1 MFIDVN
7 TIFWLWPEIILIIV
21 ASGIYIGGTW
31 PGYRSSWAQLSL
43 LTYVAAGVILLRHE
57 WSLWE
62 TQSEITASGP
72 LAIDALG
79 HWIRCTSLLIGA
91 LFTGIYWK
99 GPDRRLTSEFLGT
112 LMMTVA
118 GMMLISRANHLIL
131 LFLGLELVSIP
142 TYVLLF
148 VSRTSA
154 KSSESTTKYFFL
166 NILSSAVLL
175 YGFSFLYGTAG
186 TMILTGR
193 AGIPGIRESLVQ
205 QLTSGNLPE
214 PLLTVAV
221 VLILGGL
228 GFKVAA
234 APFHLYAADVYQG
247 TSNATAGLLSV
258 IPKIAGLVGLVRL
271 LAIAL
276 PPTTEVAWQL
286 LFVMAI
292 LTMTVGNVCALWQQ
306 NIRRLLAYSSIAHT
320 GYMLIGLAA
329 ATTWV
334 LAPGNTGEVSNGS
347 PTGGIAALLLY
358 LLFYSLGTIGI
369 FAALSFLG
377 SSDRQIENVD
387 ELAGLSTR
395 QPLVAGSLAIC
406 LFSLAGIPPLAGFWG
421 KFMLFTSALS
431 ASNSA
436 APMASTTWCFIILA
450 IIGALNAAIA
460 AVYYLR
466 LIGLMYFS
474 SSDQELPTA
483 GGQGSRLVM
492 LTATAMTVVLGLLPG
507 YAMQRVR
514 TAEQVQEGRFVSPQ
528 RIVQPVNTEDP
539 AEPKVSK

>member
-1 MFIDVN
+1 VFIDAN
-7 TIFWLWPEIILIIV
+7 TIFWLWPEIILIVV

-31 PGYRSSWAQLSL
+31 PGYRTSWAQLSI

-57 WSLWE
+57 WSLWN
-62 TQSEITASGP
+62 TQAVMQSSGP

-79 HWIRCTSLLIGA
+79 HWVRCVSLLIGV

-112 LMMTVA
+112 LMMAIA
-118 GMMLISRANHLIL
+118 GVMLISRANHLIL

-148 VSRTSA
+148 VSRSDLQ
-154 KSSESTTKYFFL
+154 SSESTTKYFFL
-166 NILSSAVLL
+166 NILSSAILL
-175 YGFSFLYGTAG
+175 YGFSFLYGTTG
-186 TMILTGR
+186 TMILTGG
-193 AGIPGIRESLVQ
+193 ASAPGMRESLLS
-205 QLTSGNLPE
+205 QLAAGNISE
-214 PLLTVAV
+214 PLLTIAV

-228 GFKVAA
+228 GFKIAA

-247 TSNATAGLLSV
+247 TSNVTAGLLSV
-258 IPKIAGLVGLVRL
+258 VPKVAGFIALIRL

-276 PPTTEVAWQL
+276 PATTDVAWQL

-334 LAPGNTGEVSNGS
+334 LEPVNIAEVSSGS

-358 LLFYSLGTIGI
+358 LFFYSLGTIGI
-369 FAALSFLG
+369 FAALAFLG
-377 SSDRQIENVD
+377 SDERQVD
-387 ELAGLSTR
+387 KVEDLAGLSVR
-395 QPLVAGSLAIC
+395 QPLVAASLAIC

-431 ASNSA
+431 VSSSAPLASV
-436 APMASTTWCFIILA
+436 TWCFIILA
-450 IIGALNAAIA
+450 VIGVLNAAIA

-466 LIGLMYFS
+466 LIGVMYFS
-474 SSDQELPTA
+474 SSDATLPAA

-492 LTATAMTVVLGLLPG
+492 LAATALTLMLGLLPG
-507 YAMQRVR
+507 HAMRSAR
-514 TAEQVQEGRFVSPQ
+514 TAEQVQQGRFVSPS
-528 RIVQPVNTEDP
+528 RVIQPANSSDAPEADAP
-539 AEPKVSK
+539 

>member
-7 TIFWLWPEIILIIV
+7 TIFWLWPEIILIVV

-31 PGYRSSWAQLSL
+31 PGYRTSWAQLSI

-57 WSLWE
+57 WSLWD
-62 TQSEITASGP
+62 TQVTITSSGP

-79 HWIRCTSLLIGA
+79 HWVRGVSLLIGV

-112 LMMTVA
+112 LMMSVA
-118 GMMLISRANHLIL
+118 GVMLISRANHLIL

-148 VSRTSA
+148 VSRSSLQ
-154 KSSESTTKYFFL
+154 SSESTTKYFFL

-175 YGFSFLYGTAG
+175 YGFSFLYGTTG
-186 TMILTGR
+186 TMILTGE
-193 AGIPGIRESLVQ
+193 AGIVGIRESLLS
-205 QLTSGNLPE
+205 QLAAGNISE
-214 PLLTVAV
+214 PLLTIAV
-221 VLILGGL
+221 TLILGGL
-228 GFKVAA
+228 GFKIAA

-247 TSNATAGLLSV
+247 TSNVTAGLLSV
-258 IPKIAGLVGLVRL
+258 VPKVAGLVALIRL

-276 PPTTEVAWQL
+276 PPTTEVCWQL

-334 LAPGNTGEVSNGS
+334 LEPVNTAEISSGS

-358 LLFYSLGTIGI
+358 LFFYSLGTIGI
-369 FAALSFLG
+369 FAALAFLG
-377 SSDRQIENVD
+377 NNEHQIDNVE

-395 QPLVAGSLAIC
+395 QPMVAACLAIC

-431 ASNSA
+431 VFTSA
-436 APMASTTWCFIILA
+436 APMASIIWCFIILA
-450 IIGALNAAIA
+450 VIGVLNAAIA

-466 LIGLMYFS
+466 LIGVMYFNS
-474 SSDQELPTA
+474 PDAKLPEA

-492 LTATAMTVVLGLLPG
+492 FAATAMTLLLGLFPG
-507 YAMQRVR
+507 YAMRGAR
-514 TAEQVQEGRFVSPQ
+514 TAEQVQQGRFVSPG
-528 RIVQPVNTEDP
+528 RIVQPADLEDR
-539 AEPKVSK
+539 ANPKAP

>member
-7 TIFWLWPEIILIIV
+7 TIFWLWPEIILIVV

-31 PGYRSSWAQLSL
+31 PGYHTSWAQLSI

-57 WSLWE
+57 WSLWD
-62 TQSEITASGP
+62 TQVTIQSSGP

-79 HWIRCTSLLIGA
+79 HWVRGVSLLIGF

-112 LMMTVA
+112 LMMAIA
-118 GMMLISRANHLIL
+118 GVMLISRANHLIL

-148 VSRTSA
+148 VSRSGLQ
-154 KSSESTTKYFFL
+154 SSESTTKYFFL

-175 YGFSFLYGTAG
+175 YGFSFLYGTTG
-186 TMILTGR
+186 TMILTGE
-193 AGIPGIRESLVQ
+193 AGTTGIRESLLA
-205 QLTSGNLPE
+205 QLSSNNISE
-214 PLLTVAV
+214 PLLTIAV

-228 GFKVAA
+228 GFKIAA

-247 TSNATAGLLSV
+247 TSNVTAGLLSV
-258 IPKIAGLVGLVRL
+258 VPKVAGFVALIRL

-276 PPTTEVAWQL
+276 PATTDVAWQL

-334 LAPGNTGEVSNGS
+334 LEPVNTAEISNGS

-358 LLFYSLGTIGI
+358 LFFYSLGTIGV
-369 FAALSFLG
+369 FAALAFLG
-377 SSDRQIENVD
+377 NNERQIDNVE
-387 ELAGLSTR
+387 ELAGLSVR
-395 QPLVAGSLAIC
+395 QPLVAASLAIC

-431 ASNSA
+431 ASSSA
-436 APMASTTWCFIILA
+436 PPMASITWCFIILA
-450 IIGALNAAIA
+450 VIGVLNAAIA

-466 LIGLMYFS
+466 LISVMYFK
-474 SSDQELPTA
+474 SSDTALPA
-483 GGQGSRLVM
+483 GGGLGSRLVM
-492 LTATAMTVVLGLLPG
+492 FAATALTLMLGLLPG
-507 YAMQRVR
+507 HAMRSAR
-514 TAEQVQEGRFVSPQ
+514 TAEQVQQGRFVSPD
-528 RIVQPVNTEDP
+528 RIVQPVNSKDAADP
-539 AEPKVSK
+539 KSP

>member
-31 PGYRSSWAQLSL
+31 PGYRTSWAQLSI
-43 LTYVAAGVILLRHE
+43 LTYVAAGVVLLRHE
-57 WSLWE
+57 WSLWD
-62 TQSEITASGP
+62 TQVTIQSSGP

-79 HWIRCTSLLIGA
+79 HWVRGVSLLIGI

-112 LMMTVA
+112 LMMAIA
-118 GMMLISRANHLIL
+118 GVMLISRANHLIL

-148 VSRTSA
+148 VSRSSLQ
-154 KSSESTTKYFFL
+154 SSESTTKYFFL

-175 YGFSFLYGTAG
+175 YGFSFLYGTTG
-186 TMILTGR
+186 TMILTGG
-193 AGIPGIRESLVQ
+193 AGTTGIRESLLA
-205 QLTSGNLPE
+205 QLSSNNISE
-214 PLLTVAV
+214 PLLTIAV

-228 GFKVAA
+228 GFKIAA

-247 TSNATAGLLSV
+247 TSNVTAGLLSV
-258 IPKIAGLVGLVRL
+258 VPKVAGFIALIRL

-276 PPTTEVAWQL
+276 PATTEVAWQL

-334 LAPGNTGEVSNGS
+334 LEPVHTGAISSGS

-358 LLFYSLGTIGI
+358 LFFYSVATIGV
-369 FAALSFLG
+369 FAALAFLG
-377 SSDRQIENVD
+377 NKERQIDNVE
-387 ELAGLSTR
+387 ELAGLSIR
-395 QPLVAGSLAIC
+395 QPLVAASLAIC

-431 ASNSA
+431 ASSA
-436 APMASTTWCFIILA
+436 APPMASITWCFIILA

-466 LIGLMYFS
+466 LIGLMYFK
-474 SSDQELPTA
+474 SSDTELPA
-483 GGQGSRLVM
+483 GGDQGSRLVM
-492 LTATAMTVVLGLLPG
+492 LAATGLTLMLGLLPG
-507 YAMQRVR
+507 HAMRSAR
-514 TAEQVQEGRFVSPQ
+514 TAEQVQQGRFVSPE
-528 RIVQPVNTEDP
+528 RVLQPVNEEDR
-539 AEPKVSK
+539 ADPKAP

>member
-1 MFIDVN
+1 VFIDAN
-7 TIFWLWPEIILIIV
+7 TIFWLWPEIILIVV

-31 PGYRSSWAQLSL
+31 PGYRTSWAQLSI

-57 WSLWE
+57 WSLWN
-62 TQSEITASGP
+62 TQAVMQSSGP

-79 HWIRCTSLLIGA
+79 HWVRCVSLLIGV

-112 LMMTVA
+112 LMMAIA
-118 GMMLISRANHLIL
+118 GVMLISRANHLIL

-148 VSRTSA
+148 VSRSDLQ
-154 KSSESTTKYFFL
+154 SSESTTKYFFL
-166 NILSSAVLL
+166 NILSSAILL
-175 YGFSFLYGTAG
+175 YGFSFLYGTTG
-186 TMILTGR
+186 TMILTGG
-193 AGIPGIRESLVQ
+193 ASAPGMRESLLS
-205 QLTSGNLPE
+205 QLAAGNISE
-214 PLLTVAV
+214 PLLTIAV

-228 GFKVAA
+228 GFKIAA

-247 TSNATAGLLSV
+247 TSNVTAGLLSV
-258 IPKIAGLVGLVRL
+258 VPKVAGFIALIRL

-276 PPTTEVAWQL
+276 PATTDVAWQL

-334 LAPGNTGEVSNGS
+334 LEPVNIAEVSSGS

-358 LLFYSLGTIGI
+358 LFFYSLGTIGI
-369 FAALSFLG
+369 FAALAFLG
-377 SSDRQIENVD
+377 SDERQVDNVED
-387 ELAGLSTR
+387 LAGLSVR
-395 QPLVAGSLAIC
+395 QPLVAASLAIC

-431 ASNSA
+431 VSSSAPLASV
-436 APMASTTWCFIILA
+436 TWCFIILA
-450 IIGALNAAIA
+450 VIGVLNAAIA

-466 LIGLMYFS
+466 LIGVMYFS
-474 SSDQELPTA
+474 SSDATLPAA

-492 LTATAMTVVLGLLPG
+492 LAATALTLMLGLLPG
-507 YAMQRVR
+507 HAMRSAR
-514 TAEQVQEGRFVSPQ
+514 TAEQVQQGRFVSPS
-528 RIVQPVNTEDP
+528 RVIQPANSSDAPEADAP
-539 AEPKVSK
+539 

>member
-7 TIFWLWPEIILIIV
+7 TIFWLWPEIILIVV

-31 PGYRSSWAQLSL
+31 PGYRTSWAQLSI
-43 LTYVAAGVILLRHE
+43 LTYVAAGVVLLRHE

-62 TQSEITASGP
+62 TQVTIQSSGP

-79 HWIRCTSLLIGA
+79 HWVRGVALLIGI

-112 LMMTVA
+112 LMMAIA
-118 GMMLISRANHLIL
+118 GVMLISRANHLIL

-148 VSRTSA
+148 VSRSA
-154 KSSESTTKYFFL
+154 LQSSESTTKYFFL
-166 NILSSAVLL
+166 NILSSAILL
-175 YGFSFLYGTAG
+175 YGFSFLYGTTG
-186 TMILTGR
+186 TMILTGE
-193 AGIPGIRESLVQ
+193 AGTMGIRESLLA
-205 QLTSGNLPE
+205 QLTGNNISE

-247 TSNATAGLLSV
+247 TSNVTAGLLSV
-258 IPKIAGLVGLVRL
+258 VPKMAGFIALVRL

-276 PPTTEVAWQL
+276 PATTDVAWQL

-334 LAPGNTGEVSNGS
+334 LEPVHTGEISSGS

-358 LLFYSLGTIGI
+358 LFFYSLGTIGV
-369 FAALSFLG
+369 FAALAFLG
-377 SSDRQIENVD
+377 NSERQIDNVE
-387 ELAGLSTR
+387 ELAGLSAK
-395 QPLVAGSLAIC
+395 QPLVAASLAIC

-431 ASNSA
+431 ASSSA
-436 APMASTTWCFIILA
+436 PAMASITWCFIILA
-450 IIGALNAAIA
+450 IIGVLNAAIA

-466 LIGLMYFS
+466 LIGMMYFN
-474 SSDQELPTA
+474 SSDTTLPAA

-492 LTATAMTVVLGLLPG
+492 LAATAMTLLLGLLPG
-507 YAMQRVR
+507 HAMRSAR
-514 TAEQVQEGRFVSPQ
+514 TAEQVQEGRFVSLE
-528 RIVQPVNTEDP
+528 RVNQPVDQEDSVDSETP
-539 AEPKVSK
+539 

>member
-31 PGYRSSWAQLSL
+31 PGYRTSWAQLSI
-43 LTYVAAGVILLRHE
+43 LTYVAAGVVLLRHE
-57 WSLWE
+57 WSLWD
-62 TQSEITASGP
+62 TQVTIQSSGP

-79 HWIRCTSLLIGA
+79 HWVRGVSLLIGI

-112 LMMTVA
+112 LMMAIA
-118 GMMLISRANHLIL
+118 GVMLISRANHLIL

-148 VSRTSA
+148 VSRSSLQ
-154 KSSESTTKYFFL
+154 SSESTTKYFFL

-175 YGFSFLYGTAG
+175 YGFSFLYGTTG
-186 TMILTGR
+186 TMILTGG
-193 AGIPGIRESLVQ
+193 AGTTGIRESLLT
-205 QLTSGNLPE
+205 QLSGNNISE
-214 PLLTVAV
+214 PLLTIAV

-247 TSNATAGLLSV
+247 TSNVTAGLLSV
-258 IPKIAGLVGLVRL
+258 VPKVAGFIALIRL

-276 PPTTEVAWQL
+276 PATTEVAWQL

-334 LAPGNTGEVSNGS
+334 LEPVHTGAISSGS

-358 LLFYSLGTIGI
+358 LFFYSVATIGV
-369 FAALSFLG
+369 FAALAFLG
-377 SSDRQIENVD
+377 NKERQIDNVE
-387 ELAGLSTR
+387 ELAGLSIR
-395 QPLVAGSLAIC
+395 QPLVAASLAIC

-431 ASNSA
+431 ASSA
-436 APMASTTWCFIILA
+436 APPMASITWCFIILA

-466 LIGLMYFS
+466 LIGLMYFK
-474 SSDQELPTA
+474 SSDTELPA
-483 GGQGSRLVM
+483 GGDQGSRLVM
-492 LTATAMTVVLGLLPG
+492 LAATGLTLMLGLLPG
-507 YAMQRVR
+507 HAMRSAR
-514 TAEQVQEGRFVSPQ
+514 TAEQVQQGRFVSPE
-528 RIVQPVNTEDP
+528 RVLQPVNEEDR
-539 AEPKVSK
+539 ADPKAP

>member
-7 TIFWLWPEIILIIV
+7 TIFWLWPEIILIVV

-31 PGYRSSWAQLSL
+31 PGYRTSWAQLSI

-57 WSLWE
+57 WSLWN
-62 TQSEITASGP
+62 TQAVMRSSGP

-79 HWIRCTSLLIGA
+79 HWVRAVSLLIGI

-99 GPDRRLTSEFLGT
+99 GPDRRLTSQFLGT
-112 LMMTVA
+112 LMMAIA
-118 GMMLISRANHLIL
+118 GVMLISRANHLIL

-148 VSRTSA
+148 VSRSDLQ
-154 KSSESTTKYFFL
+154 SSESTTKYFFL
-166 NILSSAVLL
+166 NILSSAILL
-175 YGFSFLYGTAG
+175 YGFSFLYGTTG
-186 TMILTGR
+186 TMILTGG
-193 AGIPGIRESLVQ
+193 ASAPGMRESLLS
-205 QLTSGNLPE
+205 QLAAGNISE
-214 PLLTVAV
+214 SLLTIAV

-228 GFKVAA
+228 GFKIAA

-247 TSNATAGLLSV
+247 TSNVTAGLLSV
-258 IPKIAGLVGLVRL
+258 VPKVAGFIALIRL

-276 PPTTEVAWQL
+276 PATADVAWQL

-334 LAPGNTGEVSNGS
+334 LEPVNIAEASSGS

-358 LLFYSLGTIGI
+358 LFFYSLGTIGV
-369 FAALSFLG
+369 FAALTFLG
-377 SSDRQIENVD
+377 SDERPVD
-387 ELAGLSTR
+387 KVEDLAGLSVR
-395 QPLVAGSLAIC
+395 QPLVAASLAIC

-431 ASNSA
+431 VSSSAPPLASI
-436 APMASTTWCFIILA
+436 TGCFIMLA
-450 IIGALNAAIA
+450 VIGVLNAAIA

-466 LIGLMYFS
+466 LIGVMYFS
-474 SSDQELPTA
+474 STDATLPTG

-492 LTATAMTVVLGLLPG
+492 LTATAMTLMFGLLPG
-507 YAMQRVR
+507 YAMRAAR
-514 TAEQVQEGRFVSPQ
+514 TAEQVQQGRFVSPS
-528 RIVQPVNTEDP
+528 RVIQPANSSDA
-539 AEPKVSK
+539 AETDAP